1 MFPREPGTV
10 IRAILLI
17 IGLLTLSI
25 SLYLYVKRSRTL
37 GRSIGLGA
45 SLRRMSRRRAVA
57 VALFLL
63 ACGLT
68 MEFFPE
74 TLALLWHIRHG
85 RIATLSNNAGKFEIP
100 VPTWWFSRDIGDPS
114 SLMLV
119 TASGR
124 FRGVY
129 LRRAKWGSAVFSG
142 RRWVP
147 SEAEKQKIM
156 AQLDA
161 EHQKSFSRSNAEID
175 ARMDDLFGPSKS
187 ISKLSIAGQCSECFE
202 RVSPRFAN
210 LVLVDCEPEAPT
222 LGLSVLF
229 SGHPS
234 SVPEFLALLQLVRK
248 KS

>member
-1 MFPREPGTV
+1 M
-10 IRAILLI
+10 
-17 IGLLTLSI
+17 
-25 SLYLYVKRSRTL
+25 
-37 GRSIGLGA
+37 
-45 SLRRMSRRRAVA
+45 A

-63 ACGLT
+63 VCGLT

-85 RIATLSNNAGKFEIP
+85 RTATLSNNAGKFEIP
-100 VPTWWFSRDIGDPS
+100 VPTWWFARHISDPS
-114 SLMLV
+114 SLMLM
-119 TASGR
+119 TGSGR

-129 LRRAKWGSAVFSG
+129 LQGAKWGSAVFSG
-142 RRWVP
+142 TRWSL

-156 AQLDA
+156 SKLDA
-161 EHQKSFSRSNAEID
+161 QHQKNFSQSNAEMD

-187 ISKLSIAGQCSECFE
+187 ISKLSIAGQRSECFE
-202 RVSPRFAN
+202 RVSLRFTN

-222 LGLSVLF
+222 QGLSVLF

-234 SVPEFLALLQLVRK
+234 SVPEFLELLRLVRK